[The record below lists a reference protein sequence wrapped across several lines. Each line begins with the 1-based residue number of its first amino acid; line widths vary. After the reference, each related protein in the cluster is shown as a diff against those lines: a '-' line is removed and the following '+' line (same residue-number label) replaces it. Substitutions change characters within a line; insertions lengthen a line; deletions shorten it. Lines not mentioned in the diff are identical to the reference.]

1 MEGFILSILILAN
14 GVFAMAELAVVS
26 SRRSKLRQR
35 SEAGDGGAKAAY
47 ELASSPSA
55 FLSTVSVVITL
66 IAILSGAMGGA
77 VLAKPVAESLKAIR
91 VPEFIADPLSLG
103 LVVLVITVASIIF
116 GELLPKRLA
125 LAHSETIASRLSRP
139 IQAVALGLGPIVR
152 FLSWVTDTLAA
163 LFGVRSSGETVPVS
177 DEELRHLLEQ
187 GKRAGVF
194 SSTEQGMVERVLRL
208 DEMRVEEL
216 MTPSIRIVW
225 INADEAPD
233 VTWRAL
239 VASGHSH
246 FPVYRGSRE
255 NILGVVS
262 VKALWAN
269 MAVGLPA
276 APADLATPA
285 LILPETIPA
294 LRALEQLQKA
304 RQRVALVSDE
314 FGNITGILS
323 LLDLLEAVVG
333 DLPSQEDRHRQR
345 AIQREDGSWLVDA
358 TLPVDEFAK
367 DLGQAADYFQLDGDF
382 QTVGGFVVHR
392 LARIPKEGDHI
403 DYRGHRYE
411 VVDMDRHR
419 LDKVLVSSLKG

>member
-35 SEAGDGGAKAAY
+35 AEGGDGGAKAAY

-77 VLAKPVAESLKAIR
+77 VLAQPVAERLMAIH
-91 VPEFIADPLSLG
+91 VPQSIAEPLSLG

-139 IQAVALGLGPIVR
+139 IQAVAVGLGPIVR

-163 LFGVRSSGETVPVS
+163 LFGVRSTGETVPVS

-216 MTPSIRIVW
+216 MTPSVRIVW
-225 INADEAPD
+225 INAEEALE

-269 MAVGLPA
+269 MAVGLPSS
-276 APADLATPA
+276 PADLATQA

-323 LLDLLEAVVG
+323 LLDLLEAIVG
-333 DLPSQEDRHRQR
+333 ELPSQEDRHKLR
-345 AIQREDGSWLVDA
+345 AVRREDGSWLVDA
-358 TLPVDEFAK
+358 TLPVEEFAR
-367 DLGQAADYFQLDGDF
+367 DLGKAADYFQLNGDF

-392 LARIPKEGDHI
+392 LARIPKEGDYVE
-403 DYRGHRYE
+403 YRGHRYE

-419 LDKVLVSSLKG
+419 LDKILVSSVQG

>member
-1 MEGFILSILILAN
+1 MEGFILSLLILVN
-14 GVFAMAELAVVS
+14 GFFVMAELAVVS
-26 SRRSKLRQR
+26 SRRSTLRQR

-55 FLSTVSVVITL
+55 FLSTVSVVITM
-66 IAILSGAMGGA
+66 ISILSGAMGGA
-77 VLAKPVAESLKAIR
+77 VLSAPVSERLVDWHVPKA
-91 VPEFIADPLSLG
+91 VADPISLA
-103 LVVLVITVASIIF
+103 LVVLIITIISIIF

-125 LAHSETIASRLSRP
+125 LAHSETIAARLSRP
-139 IQAVALGLGPIVR
+139 IQAVAVGLGPIVR
-152 FLSWVTDTLAA
+152 FLSWITDTLAA

-177 DEELRHLLEQ
+177 DEELRQLLEQ

-225 INADEAPD
+225 INAEEAPE

-269 MAVGLPA
+269 MAVGLPSS
-276 APADLATPA
+276 PADLATPA

-333 DLPSQEDRHRQR
+333 ELPSQEDRHKLR

-358 TLPVDEFAK
+358 TLPVEEFAR
-367 DLGQAADYFQLDGDF
+367 DLGKAADYFQLDGDF

-392 LARIPKEGDHI
+392 LARIPKEGDHVE
-403 DYRGHRYE
+403 YRGHRYE

-419 LDKVLVSSLKG
+419 LDKVLVSPVKG

>member
-1 MEGFILSILILAN
+1 
-14 GVFAMAELAVVS
+14 MAELAVVS

-35 SEAGDGGAKAAY
+35 AEAGDGGAKAAY

-77 VLAKPVAESLKAIR
+77 VLAKPVAESLKTIH

-103 LVVLVITVASIIF
+103 LVVLIITVASIIF

-276 APADLATPA
+276 APADLATQA

-323 LLDLLEAVVG
+323 LLDLLEAIVG
-333 DLPSQEDRHRQR
+333 ELPSQEDRHKLR

-358 TLPVDEFAK
+358 TLPVEEFAR
-367 DLGQAADYFQLDGDF
+367 DLGKPADYFPVDGDF

-392 LARIPKEGDHI
+392 LAKIPKEGDHI
-403 DYRGHRYE
+403 EYRGHRYE

-419 LDKVLVSSLKG
+419 LDKVLVSPLKG

>member
-35 SEAGDGGAKAAY
+35 AEAGDGGAKAAY

-77 VLAKPVAESLKAIR
+77 VLAKPVAERLIALR
-91 VPEFIADPLSLG
+91 LPEFIAEPLSLG

-163 LFGVRSSGETVPVS
+163 LFGVRSTGETVPVS

-225 INADEAPD
+225 INADEAPE

-333 DLPSQEDRHRQR
+333 ELPSQEDRHKLR

-358 TLPVDEFAK
+358 TLPVEEFAQ
-367 DLGQAADYFQLDGDF
+367 DLGKAADYFQLDGDF

-392 LARIPKEGDHI
+392 LAKIPKEGDHI
-403 DYRGHRYE
+403 EYRGHRYE

-419 LDKVLVSSLKG
+419 LDKVLVSPLKG

>member
-14 GVFAMAELAVVS
+14 GIFAMAELAVVS

-35 SEAGDGGAKAAY
+35 AEAGDGGAKAAY

-77 VLAKPVAESLKAIR
+77 VLAEPVAERLKSIH
-91 VPEFIADPLSLG
+91 VPDFIADPLSLG

-125 LAHSETIASRLSRP
+125 LAHSETIAARLSRP

-276 APADLATPA
+276 APADLATTA

-323 LLDLLEAVVG
+323 LLDLLEAIVG
-333 DLPSQEDRHRQR
+333 ELPSQEDRHKLR
-345 AIQREDGSWLVDA
+345 AVKREDGSWLVDA
-358 TLPVDEFAK
+358 TLPVEEFAQ
-367 DLGQAADYFQLDGDF
+367 DLGKPADYFQVDGDF

-403 DYRGHRYE
+403 EYRGHRYE

-419 LDKVLVSSLKG
+419 LDKVLVSQVKG

>member
-1 MEGFILSILILAN
+1 MEGFLLSILILAN
-14 GVFAMAELAVVS
+14 GIFAMTELAVVS
-26 SRRSKLRQR
+26 SRKSKLRQK
-35 SEAGDGGAKAAY
+35 SEAGDAGAKAAY
-47 ELASSPSA
+47 ELANSPSA
-55 FLSTVSVVITL
+55 FLSTIQVVITL
-66 IAILSGAMGGA
+66 VGILTGALGGVVLSEPIAEQLRLWGVPSF
-77 VLAKPVAESLKAIR
+77 LAEPFSLA
-91 VPEFIADPLSLG
+91 
-103 LVVLVITVASIIF
+103 LVVLTITVASVIF

-125 LAHSETIASRLSRP
+125 LAHSEAIACRLARP
-139 IQAVALGLGPIVR
+139 TQVIAGTFGPVVK
-152 FLSWVTDTLAA
+152 FLSWSTDTLAA

-255 NILGVVS
+255 NILGIVS

-276 APADLATPA
+276 SPADLATQA

-323 LLDLLEAVVG
+323 LLDLLEAIVG
-333 DLPSQEDRHRQR
+333 ELPSQEDRHKQR
-345 AIQREDGSWLVDA
+345 AIRREDGSWLVDA
-358 TLPVDEFAK
+358 TLPVEEFAK
-367 DLGQAADYFQLDGDF
+367 DLGKAADYFELDGDF

-403 DYRGHRYE
+403 EYRGHRYE

-419 LDKVLVSSLKG
+419 LDKVLVSPTKG

>member
-14 GVFAMAELAVVS
+14 GIFAMAELAVVS

-35 SEAGDGGAKAAY
+35 AEAGDGGAKAAY

-77 VLAKPVAESLKAIR
+77 VLAKPVAESLKALH

-103 LVVLVITVASIIF
+103 LVVLIITVASIIF

-125 LAHSETIASRLSRP
+125 LAHSETIAARLSRP

-276 APADLATPA
+276 APADLATQA

-323 LLDLLEAVVG
+323 LLDLLEAIVG
-333 DLPSQEDRHRQR
+333 ELPSQEDRHKLR

-358 TLPVDEFAK
+358 TLPVEEFAQ
-367 DLGQAADYFQLDGDF
+367 DLGKPADYFPVDGDF

-392 LARIPKEGDHI
+392 LAKIPKEGDHI
-403 DYRGHRYE
+403 EYRGHRYE

-419 LDKVLVSSLKG
+419 LDKVLVSQLKG

>member
-35 SEAGDGGAKAAY
+35 AESGDGGAKAAY

-77 VLAKPVAESLKAIR
+77 VLAQPVAERLMAIQ
-91 VPEFIADPLSLG
+91 VPSFIAEPLSLG

-139 IQAVALGLGPIVR
+139 IQAVAVGLGPIVR

-163 LFGVRSSGETVPVS
+163 LFGVRSTGETVPVS

-216 MTPSIRIVW
+216 MTPSVRIVW
-225 INADEAPD
+225 INAEEALE

-269 MAVGLPA
+269 MAVGLPSS
-276 APADLATPA
+276 PADLATQA

-323 LLDLLEAVVG
+323 LLDLLEAIVG
-333 DLPSQEDRHRQR
+333 ELPSQEDRHKLR
-345 AIQREDGSWLVDA
+345 AIRREDGSWLVDA
-358 TLPVDEFAK
+358 TLPVEEFAR
-367 DLGQAADYFQLDGDF
+367 DLGKAADYFQINGDF

-392 LARIPKEGDHI
+392 LARIPKEGDHVE
-403 DYRGHRYE
+403 YRGHRYE

-419 LDKVLVSSLKG
+419 LDKILVSPVQG

>member
-14 GVFAMAELAVVS
+14 GIFAMAELAVVS

-35 SEAGDGGAKAAY
+35 AEAGDGGAKAAY

-77 VLAKPVAESLKAIR
+77 VLAKPVAESLKAIH
-91 VPEFIADPLSLG
+91 VPDFIADPLSLG
-103 LVVLVITVASIIF
+103 LVVLIITVASIIF

-323 LLDLLEAVVG
+323 LLDLLEAIVG
-333 DLPSQEDRHRQR
+333 ELPSQEDRHKLR

-358 TLPVDEFAK
+358 TLPVEEFAR
-367 DLGQAADYFQLDGDF
+367 DLGKAADYFPVDGDF

-392 LARIPKEGDHI
+392 LAKIPKEGDHI
-403 DYRGHRYE
+403 EYQGHRYE

-419 LDKVLVSSLKG
+419 LDKVLVSQLKG

>member
-1 MEGFILSILILAN
+1 MEGFLLSILILAN

-35 SEAGDGGAKAAY
+35 ADAGDGGAKAAY
-47 ELASSPSA
+47 ELAGSPSA

-77 VLAKPVAESLKAIR
+77 VLAKPVAERLIAIH
-91 VPEFIADPLSLG
+91 VPPFVAEPLSLG

-163 LFGVRSSGETVPVS
+163 LFGVRSTGETVPVS

-216 MTPSIRIVW
+216 MTPSVRIVW
-225 INADEAPD
+225 INADEAPE

-269 MAVGLPA
+269 MAVGLPSS
-276 APADLATPA
+276 PADLATQA

-333 DLPSQEDRHRQR
+333 ELPSQEDRHKLR
-345 AIQREDGSWLVDA
+345 AIRRDDGSWLVDA
-358 TLPVDEFAK
+358 TLPVEEFAR
-367 DLGQAADYFQLDGDF
+367 DLGKAADYFQLDGDF

-392 LARIPKEGDHI
+392 LARIPKEGDHVE
-403 DYRGHRYE
+403 YRGHRYE

-419 LDKVLVSSLKG
+419 LDKVLVSPTKG

>member
-1 MEGFILSILILAN
+1 
-14 GVFAMAELAVVS
+14 
-26 SRRSKLRQR
+26 
-35 SEAGDGGAKAAY
+35 
-47 ELASSPSA
+47 
-55 FLSTVSVVITL
+55 
-66 IAILSGAMGGA
+66 
-77 VLAKPVAESLKAIR
+77 
-91 VPEFIADPLSLG
+91 
-103 LVVLVITVASIIF
+103 
-116 GELLPKRLA
+116 
-125 LAHSETIASRLSRP
+125 
-139 IQAVALGLGPIVR
+139 
-152 FLSWVTDTLAA
+152 
-163 LFGVRSSGETVPVS
+163 VPVS

-225 INADEAPD
+225 INADEAPE

-333 DLPSQEDRHRQR
+333 ELPSQEDRHKLR
-345 AIQREDGSWLVDA
+345 AIRREDGSWLVDA
-358 TLPVDEFAK
+358 TLPVEEFAK
-367 DLGQAADYFQLDGDF
+367 DLGKAADYFQLDGDF

-403 DYRGHRYE
+403 EYRGHRYE

-419 LDKVLVSSLKG
+419 LDKVLVSQLKG

>member
-35 SEAGDGGAKAAY
+35 AEAGDGGAKAAY

-77 VLAKPVAESLKAIR
+77 VLAKPVAESLKAVH
-91 VPEFIADPLSLG
+91 VPDFIADPLSLG
-103 LVVLVITVASIIF
+103 LVVLIITVASIIF

-276 APADLATPA
+276 APADLASQA

-323 LLDLLEAVVG
+323 LLDLLEAIVG
-333 DLPSQEDRHRQR
+333 ELPSQEDRHKLR

-358 TLPVDEFAK
+358 TLPVEEFAR
-367 DLGQAADYFQLDGDF
+367 DLGKPADYFPVDGDF

-392 LARIPKEGDHI
+392 LAKIPKEGDHI
-403 DYRGHRYE
+403 EYRGHRYE

-419 LDKVLVSSLKG
+419 LDKVLVSQLKG

>member
-35 SEAGDGGAKAAY
+35 AEAGDGGAKAAY

-77 VLAKPVAESLKAIR
+77 VLAKPVAESLKAIH
-91 VPEFIADPLSLG
+91 VPDFIADPLSLG
-103 LVVLVITVASIIF
+103 LVVLIITVASIIF

-276 APADLATPA
+276 APADLATQA

-323 LLDLLEAVVG
+323 LLDLLEAIVG
-333 DLPSQEDRHRQR
+333 ELPSQEDRHKLR

-358 TLPVDEFAK
+358 TLPVEEFAR
-367 DLGQAADYFQLDGDF
+367 DLGKPADYFPVDGDF

-392 LARIPKEGDHI
+392 LAKIPKEGDHI
-403 DYRGHRYE
+403 EYRGHRYE

-419 LDKVLVSSLKG
+419 LDKVLVSPLKG

>member
-35 SEAGDGGAKAAY
+35 AEAGDGGAKAAY

-77 VLAKPVAESLKAIR
+77 VLAKPVAESLKAIH

-276 APADLATPA
+276 APADLATQA

-323 LLDLLEAVVG
+323 LLDLLEAIVG
-333 DLPSQEDRHRQR
+333 ELPSQEDRHKLR

-358 TLPVDEFAK
+358 TLPVEEFAR
-367 DLGQAADYFQLDGDF
+367 DLGKPADYFPIDGDF

-392 LARIPKEGDHI
+392 LAKIPKEGDHI
-403 DYRGHRYE
+403 EYRGHRYE

-419 LDKVLVSSLKG
+419 LDKVLVSQLRG

>member
-35 SEAGDGGAKAAY
+35 AEAGDGGAKAAY
-47 ELASSPSA
+47 ELAGSPSA

-77 VLAKPVAESLKAIR
+77 VLAKPVAERLIALHL
-91 VPEFIADPLSLG
+91 PEFIAEPLSLG

-125 LAHSETIASRLSRP
+125 LAHSETIAARLSRP

-163 LFGVRSSGETVPVS
+163 LFGVRSTGETVPVS

-225 INADEAPD
+225 INADEAPE

-419 LDKVLVSSLKG
+419 LEKVLVSSLKG

>member
-35 SEAGDGGAKAAY
+35 AEAGDGGAKAAY

-77 VLAKPVAESLKAIR
+77 VLAEPVAERLKAIH

-276 APADLATPA
+276 APADLATQA

-323 LLDLLEAVVG
+323 LLDLLEAIVG
-333 DLPSQEDRHRQR
+333 ELPSQEDRHKLR

-358 TLPVDEFAK
+358 TLPVEEFAR
-367 DLGQAADYFQLDGDF
+367 DLGKPADYFPIDGDF

-392 LARIPKEGDHI
+392 LAKIPKEGDHI
-403 DYRGHRYE
+403 EYRGHRYE

-419 LDKVLVSSLKG
+419 LDKVLVSQLKG

>member
-14 GVFAMAELAVVS
+14 GIFAMAELAVVS

-35 SEAGDGGAKAAY
+35 AEAGDGGAKAAY

-77 VLAKPVAESLKAIR
+77 VLAKPVAESLKAIH
-91 VPEFIADPLSLG
+91 VPDFIADPLSLG
-103 LVVLVITVASIIF
+103 LVVLIITVASIIF

-276 APADLATPA
+276 APADLATQA

-323 LLDLLEAVVG
+323 LLDLLEAIVG
-333 DLPSQEDRHRQR
+333 ELPSQEDRHKLR

-358 TLPVDEFAK
+358 TLPVEEFAR
-367 DLGQAADYFQLDGDF
+367 DLGKAADYFPVDGDF

-392 LARIPKEGDHI
+392 LAKIPKEGDHI
-403 DYRGHRYE
+403 EYRGHRYE

-419 LDKVLVSSLKG
+419 LDKVLVSQLKG

>member
-1 MEGFILSILILAN
+1 MEGFLLSILILAN
-14 GVFAMAELAVVS
+14 GIFAMTELAVVS
-26 SRRSKLRQR
+26 SRKSKLRQK
-35 SEAGDGGAKAAY
+35 SEAGDAGAKAAY
-47 ELASSPSA
+47 ELANSPSA
-55 FLSTVSVVITL
+55 FLSTIQVVITL
-66 IAILSGAMGGA
+66 VGILTGALGGVVLSEPIAEQLRLWGVPSF
-77 VLAKPVAESLKAIR
+77 LAEPFSLA
-91 VPEFIADPLSLG
+91 
-103 LVVLVITVASIIF
+103 LVVLTITVASVIF

-125 LAHSETIASRLSRP
+125 LAHSEAIACRLARP
-139 IQAVALGLGPIVR
+139 TQVIAGTFGPVVK
-152 FLSWVTDTLAA
+152 FLSWSTDTLAA

-255 NILGVVS
+255 NILGIVS

-276 APADLATPA
+276 SPADLATQA
-285 LILPETIPA
+285 LLLPETIPA

-323 LLDLLEAVVG
+323 LLDLLEAIVG
-333 DLPSQEDRHRQR
+333 ELPSQEDRHKQR
-345 AIQREDGSWLVDA
+345 AIRREDGSWLVDA
-358 TLPVDEFAK
+358 TLPVEEFAK
-367 DLGQAADYFQLDGDF
+367 DLGKAADYFELDGDF

-403 DYRGHRYE
+403 EYRGHRYE

-419 LDKVLVSSLKG
+419 LDKVLVSPTKG

>member
-1 MEGFILSILILAN
+1 MEGFLLSILILAN

-35 SEAGDGGAKAAY
+35 ADAGDGGAKAAY
-47 ELASSPSA
+47 ELAGSPSA

-77 VLAKPVAESLKAIR
+77 VLAKPVAERLIAIH
-91 VPEFIADPLSLG
+91 VPPFIAEPLSLG

-163 LFGVRSSGETVPVS
+163 LFGVRSTGETVPVS

-216 MTPSIRIVW
+216 MTPSVRIVW
-225 INADEAPD
+225 INADEAPE

-269 MAVGLPA
+269 MAVGLPSS
-276 APADLATPA
+276 PADLATQA

-333 DLPSQEDRHRQR
+333 ELPSQEDRHKLR
-345 AIQREDGSWLVDA
+345 AIRRDDGSWLVDA
-358 TLPVDEFAK
+358 TLPVEEFAR
-367 DLGQAADYFQLDGDF
+367 DLGKAADYFQLDGDF

-392 LARIPKEGDHI
+392 LARIPKEGDHVE
-403 DYRGHRYE
+403 YRGHRYE

-419 LDKVLVSSLKG
+419 LDKVLVSPTKG

>member
-35 SEAGDGGAKAAY
+35 AEAGDGGAKAAY

-77 VLAKPVAESLKAIR
+77 VLAKPVAESLKAIH
-91 VPEFIADPLSLG
+91 VPDFIADPLSLG
-103 LVVLVITVASIIF
+103 LVVLIITVASIIF

-276 APADLATPA
+276 APADLATQA

-323 LLDLLEAVVG
+323 LLDLLEAIVG
-333 DLPSQEDRHRQR
+333 ELPSQEDRHKLR

-358 TLPVDEFAK
+358 TLPVEEFAR
-367 DLGQAADYFQLDGDF
+367 DLGKAADYFPVDGDF

-392 LARIPKEGDHI
+392 LAKIPKEGDHI
-403 DYRGHRYE
+403 EYRGHRYE

-419 LDKVLVSSLKG
+419 LDKVLVSPLKG

>member
-1 MEGFILSILILAN
+1 
-14 GVFAMAELAVVS
+14 MAELAVVS

-35 SEAGDGGAKAAY
+35 ADAGDGGAKAAY
-47 ELASSPSA
+47 ELAGSPSA

-77 VLAKPVAESLKAIR
+77 VLAEPVAERLKAMQ

-125 LAHSETIASRLSRP
+125 LAHSETIAARLSRP

-225 INADEAPD
+225 INADEAAE

-276 APADLATPA
+276 SPADLATPA

-333 DLPSQEDRHRQR
+333 ELPSQEDRHKLR

-367 DLGQAADYFQLDGDF
+367 DLGKAADYFQVDGDF

-392 LARIPKEGDHI
+392 LAKIPKEGDHI
-403 DYRGHRYE
+403 EYRGLRYE

-419 LDKVLVSSLKG
+419 LDKVLVSPTKG

>member
-35 SEAGDGGAKAAY
+35 AEGGDGGAKAAY

-77 VLAKPVAESLKAIR
+77 VLAQPVAERLMAIH
-91 VPEFIADPLSLG
+91 VPPSIAEPLSLG

-139 IQAVALGLGPIVR
+139 IQAVAVGLGPIVR

-163 LFGVRSSGETVPVS
+163 LFGVRSTGETVPVS

-216 MTPSIRIVW
+216 MTPSVRIVW
-225 INADEAPD
+225 INAEETLE

-255 NILGVVS
+255 NIIGVVS

-269 MAVGLPA
+269 MAVGLPSS
-276 APADLATPA
+276 PADLATQA

-323 LLDLLEAVVG
+323 LLDLLEAIVG
-333 DLPSQEDRHRQR
+333 ELPSQEDRHKLR
-345 AIQREDGSWLVDA
+345 AVRREDGSWLVDA
-358 TLPVDEFAK
+358 TLPVEEFAR
-367 DLGQAADYFQLDGDF
+367 DLGKAADYFQLNGDF

-392 LARIPKEGDHI
+392 LARIPKEGDHVE
-403 DYRGHRYE
+403 YRGHRYE

-419 LDKVLVSSLKG
+419 LDKILVSPVQG

>member
-14 GVFAMAELAVVS
+14 GIFAMAELAVVS

-35 SEAGDGGAKAAY
+35 AEAGDGGAKAAY

-77 VLAKPVAESLKAIR
+77 VLAEPVAERLKSIH
-91 VPEFIADPLSLG
+91 VPDFIADPLSLG

-125 LAHSETIASRLSRP
+125 LAHSETIAARLSRP

-276 APADLATPA
+276 APADLATTA

-323 LLDLLEAVVG
+323 LLDLLEAIVG
-333 DLPSQEDRHRQR
+333 ELPSQEDRHKLR
-345 AIQREDGSWLVDA
+345 AVKREDGSWLVDA
-358 TLPVDEFAK
+358 TLPVEEFAQ
-367 DLGQAADYFQLDGDF
+367 DLGKPADYFQVDGDF

-392 LARIPKEGDHI
+392 LAKIPKEGDHI
-403 DYRGHRYE
+403 EYRGHRYE

-419 LDKVLVSSLKG
+419 LDKVLVSQVKG

>member
-323 LLDLLEAVVG
+323 LLDLLEAIVG
-333 DLPSQEDRHRQR
+333 ELPSQEDRHKLR

-358 TLPVDEFAK
+358 TLPVEEFAR
-367 DLGQAADYFQLDGDF
+367 DLGKPTDYYPINGDF

-392 LARIPKEGDHI
+392 LAKIPKEGDHI
-403 DYRGHRYE
+403 EYRGYRYE

-419 LDKVLVSSLKG
+419 LDKVLVSQLKG

>member
-35 SEAGDGGAKAAY
+35 AEAGDGGAKAAY

-77 VLAKPVAESLKAIR
+77 VLAKPVAESLKAIH
-91 VPEFIADPLSLG
+91 VPDFIADPLSLG
-103 LVVLVITVASIIF
+103 LVVLIITVASIIF

-276 APADLATPA
+276 APADLATQA

-323 LLDLLEAVVG
+323 LLDLLEAIVG
-333 DLPSQEDRHRQR
+333 ELPSQEDRHKLR

-358 TLPVDEFAK
+358 TLPVEEFAR
-367 DLGQAADYFQLDGDF
+367 DLGRPADYFPVDGDF

-392 LARIPKEGDHI
+392 LAKIPKEGDHI
-403 DYRGHRYE
+403 EYRGHRYE

-419 LDKVLVSSLKG
+419 LDKVLVSQLKG

>member
-1 MEGFILSILILAN
+1 MEGFVLSILILAN

-35 SEAGDGGAKAAY
+35 AEAGDGGAKAAY

-77 VLAKPVAESLKAIR
+77 VLAKPVAESLKAIH
-91 VPEFIADPLSLG
+91 VPDFIADPLSLG
-103 LVVLVITVASIIF
+103 LVVLIITVASIIF

-276 APADLATPA
+276 APADLATQA

-323 LLDLLEAVVG
+323 LLDLLEAIVG
-333 DLPSQEDRHRQR
+333 ELPSQEDRHKLR

-358 TLPVDEFAK
+358 TLPVEEFAR
-367 DLGQAADYFQLDGDF
+367 DLGKPADYFPVDGDF

-392 LARIPKEGDHI
+392 LAKIPKEGDHI
-403 DYRGHRYE
+403 EYRGHRYE

-419 LDKVLVSSLKG
+419 LDKVLVSQLKG

>member
-1 MEGFILSILILAN
+1 MEGFLLSILILAN

-35 SEAGDGGAKAAY
+35 AEAGDGGAKAAY
-47 ELASSPSA
+47 ELAGSPSA

-77 VLAKPVAESLKAIR
+77 VLAEPVAERLKAIH

-139 IQAVALGLGPIVR
+139 IQAVAIGLGPIVR

-163 LFGVRSSGETVPVS
+163 LFGVKSTGETVPVS

-225 INADEAPD
+225 INADEAPE

-276 APADLATPA
+276 APADLATQA

-333 DLPSQEDRHRQR
+333 ELPSQEDRHKLR

-358 TLPVDEFAK
+358 TLPVEEFAK
-367 DLGQAADYFQLDGDF
+367 DLGKAADYFQLDGDF

-392 LARIPKEGDHI
+392 LAKIPKEGDHI
-403 DYRGHRYE
+403 EYRGHRYE

-419 LDKVLVSSLKG
+419 LDKVLVSPLKG

>member
-1 MEGFILSILILAN
+1 
-14 GVFAMAELAVVS
+14 
-26 SRRSKLRQR
+26 
-35 SEAGDGGAKAAY
+35 
-47 ELASSPSA
+47 
-55 FLSTVSVVITL
+55 
-66 IAILSGAMGGA
+66 
-77 VLAKPVAESLKAIR
+77 
-91 VPEFIADPLSLG
+91 
-103 LVVLVITVASIIF
+103 
-116 GELLPKRLA
+116 
-125 LAHSETIASRLSRP
+125 
-139 IQAVALGLGPIVR
+139 VALGLGPIVR

-276 APADLATPA
+276 APADLATQA

-323 LLDLLEAVVG
+323 LLDLLEAIVG
-333 DLPSQEDRHRQR
+333 ELPSQEDRHKLR

-358 TLPVDEFAK
+358 TLPVEEFAR
-367 DLGQAADYFQLDGDF
+367 DLGKPADYVPVDGDF

-392 LARIPKEGDHI
+392 LAKIPKEGDHI
-403 DYRGHRYE
+403 EYRGHRYE

-419 LDKVLVSSLKG
+419 LDKVLVSQLKG

>member
-35 SEAGDGGAKAAY
+35 AEAGDGGAKAAY

-77 VLAKPVAESLKAIR
+77 VLAKPVAESLKAIH
-91 VPEFIADPLSLG
+91 VPDFIADPLSLG
-103 LVVLVITVASIIF
+103 LVVLIITVASIIF

-276 APADLATPA
+276 APADLATQA

-323 LLDLLEAVVG
+323 LLDLLEAIVG
-333 DLPSQEDRHRQR
+333 ELPSQEDRHKLR

-358 TLPVDEFAK
+358 TLPVEEFAR
-367 DLGQAADYFQLDGDF
+367 DLGKPADYFPADGDF

-392 LARIPKEGDHI
+392 LAKIPKEGDHI
-403 DYRGHRYE
+403 EYRGHRYE

-419 LDKVLVSSLKG
+419 LDKVLVSELKG